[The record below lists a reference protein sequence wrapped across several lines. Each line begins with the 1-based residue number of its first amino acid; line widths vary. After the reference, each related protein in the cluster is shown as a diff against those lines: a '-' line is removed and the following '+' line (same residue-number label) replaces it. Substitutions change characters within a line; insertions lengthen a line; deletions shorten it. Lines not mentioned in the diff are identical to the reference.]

1 MAIWRTGYA
10 DLSWEIFLTAVRNWS
25 PYATEIQSS
34 LGTSDP
40 LSRHLYALSGR
51 KRAAWSSHVVEAQ
64 LTVQPVLGPCPD
76 SSRKVL
82 KRPFF
87 SSTEFCVDHRN
98 WMLTLREFYTLLHT
112 LPCVLRQLP
121 SDLPCWILNCV
132 LAGCSKTKSVT
143 IKWDGFWLLHR
154 GRKQAKCTPAPR
166 CELLSKLVPQGH

>member
-1 MAIWRTGYA
+1 MQLENTTEEISNTGTEKTGEQAGVSSTISA
-10 DLSWEIFLTAVRNWS
+10 DLFKVLWQFEEQGKQTCREIFLTAVRNWS

-87 SSTEFCVDHRN
+87 SSTGFCVDHRN
-98 WMLTLREFYTLLHT
+98 
-112 LPCVLRQLP
+112 
-121 SDLPCWILNCV
+121 
-132 LAGCSKTKSVT
+132 
-143 IKWDGFWLLHR
+143 
-154 GRKQAKCTPAPR
+154 
-166 CELLSKLVPQGH
+166 